1 MQIRRE
7 WIIVRYKAFSIGIRL
22 AFMYIDL
29 VGFTFPREAGR
40 SPRHMDTRIFL
51 DYNATTPIDAG
62 VKEVFIQAL
71 DEYANAS
78 SMHEDG
84 RRVAKRIFE
93 ARERVASLI
102 GADGGEIL
110 FTSGGSE
117 SNNTVFGTV
126 GSNALVSTSQRAAQW
141 KGRKTVITTSIEHPC
156 VMESAKRLSA
166 LGYSVEYLPVD
177 GYGVVSMDAYSG
189 LLDRAASRVDP
200 EGKPV
205 LVSVMM
211 ANNEI
216 GTIQDIRKMA
226 EMAHAAGALFHTDA
240 VQAAGKIPVNV
251 RELGVDYL
259 SLSGHKV
266 YGPKGVGALFVRK
279 GVPLE
284 PLIRGGHQEN
294 GLRAG
299 TYNGP
304 SIIAFGEAARLA
316 RERLADYEAH
326 TRSLRNRLR
335 DGFLSSIPD
344 IRVNGHPDRVLPNTL
359 DVSFPGA
366 EGEAILLMLD
376 ILGISVSTG
385 SACAS
390 GSLEP
395 SHVLVATG
403 VGPELAHGSI
413 RFSIGKDT
421 KKEEIDYVLREV
433 PAVIAKL
440 RGFSTVSSKE
450 ISE

>member
-1 MQIRRE
+1 
-7 WIIVRYKAFSIGIRL
+7 
-22 AFMYIDL
+22 MYIDL
-29 VGFTFPREAGR
+29 VGIAYPREAGR
-40 SPRHMDTRIFL
+40 SPNYMDKRIYM
-51 DYNATTPIDAG
+51 DYNATTPIDSG
-62 VKEVFIQAL
+62 VKAVFIQAL
-71 DEYANAS
+71 DEYANGS

-84 RRVAKRIFE
+84 RRVAKGIFE
-93 ARERVASLI
+93 ARGHIAALI
-102 GADGGEIL
+102 GADNGEII

-117 SNNTVFGTV
+117 SNNTVFSTV
-126 GSNALVSTSQRAAQW
+126 GSPALVSTSHRAAMW
-141 KGRKTVITTSIEHPC
+141 KGRKTVITTAIEHPC
-156 VMESAKRLSA
+156 VMESAKRLSS
-166 LGYSVEYLPVD
+166 LGYAVEYAPVD
-177 GYGVVSMDAYSG
+177 GDGVVKMDVFAD
-189 LLDRAASRVDP
+189 LLHRAAESSDP
-200 EGKPV
+200 SGKPV

-216 GTIQDIRKMA
+216 GTVQDIRTMA
-226 EMAHAAGALFHTDA
+226 AMAHAAGALFHTDA

-251 RELGVDYL
+251 RDLDVDYL
-259 SLSGHKV
+259 SLSCHKM
-266 YGPKGVGALFVRK
+266 YGPKGIGALYVKK

-284 PLIRGGHQEN
+284 PFIRGGHQEN

-299 TYNGP
+299 TYNNP

-316 RERLADYEAH
+316 RERLTDYERH
-326 TRSLRNRLR
+326 TRSLRNRLK
-335 DGFLSSIPD
+335 DGFLSAIPD
-344 IRVNGHPDRVLPNTL
+344 IRVNGHSERVLPNTL

-413 RFSIGKDT
+413 RFSLGNDST
-421 KKEEIDYVLREV
+421 QEEVDYIIREV

-450 ISE
+450 IPE